1 MRTLSAVAVFFVFCS
16 STLSGQTEPSQT
28 ANAHEPVV
36 TKVEPPS
43 WWINLTPELMLLL
56 SGHNLEATHVVCNL
70 PSVLVERTQATAAGD
85 YLFVWLKI
93 GPETKSGTA
102 VCRVTTPTAT
112 TSFELPLATRA
123 MKLGKFQG
131 LAQEDVIYLI
141 MPDRFANGD
150 PTNDAPVEDPG
161 THDRSNPRAYH
172 GGDLRGIR
180 DHLLYL
186 KDLGVTTLWLTPILK
201 NGAAQDYHGYGAVD
215 LFAVDPHLG
224 TIQEYQNL
232 VSEAHKQGMKIFFDL
247 VPNHVGPKH
256 PWVAEPPL
264 PDWFHGTQQHH
275 TSSSAGISGTFYG
288 KTDKPA
294 ITNDPFETLVDPHA
308 PPRLSRNLTDGW
320 FFNVLPDLN
329 TENPTV
335 AEYLLQNSIW
345 WAETSGLDGYRL
357 DTFPYVSRKFWST
370 WHAGLHRIYPYLTT
384 IGEVFHPD
392 PSVTSFFA
400 GGQKRFDG
408 IDSGLNTLFDFP
420 MFFALR
426 DVLLRDAPTGHIA
439 DVLRHDSMY
448 VHPDSLVT
456 FFANHDVPRLASA
469 EGASPA
475 KLKLAFGLT
484 LTLRGIPELYYGDEI
499 GMPGGGDPDN
509 RRDFPGGWP
518 DDPKNAFTSEGRTA
532 EQQELFTYAQT
543 LLQLR
548 REHPALQNGKL
559 WHLFSDESA
568 YVFLRQ
574 TEEERVLVA
583 FNNSAEPRALSIPL
597 SDMPAKARLASRES
611 SAKQRLRC
619 LEEKPV
625 SPSLHDPFLFF
636 SSIDQSEAQTNIPV
650 LERVRHGQCDA
661 VRLSVETPF
670 VNQLIAD
677 ADFFRLSA
685 RAIDF

>member
-1 MRTLSAVAVFFVFCS
+1 M
-16 STLSGQTEPSQT
+16 
-28 ANAHEPVV
+28 

-264 PDWFHGTQQHH
+264 PDWFHGAHQHH
-275 TSSSAGISGTFYG
+275 TSSSEGISGTFYG

-583 FNNSAEPRALSIPL
+583 FNNSAEPRALRIPL
-597 SDMPAKARLASRES
+597 NDTPAKGVAGFTRVLGQAKAEVFKGEARIAVPAR
-611 SAKQRLRC
+611 
-619 LEEKPV
+619 
-625 SPSLHDPFLFF
+625 
-636 SSIDQSEAQTNIPV
+636 SISILLLD
-650 LERVRHGQCDA
+650 
-661 VRLSVETPF
+661 
-670 VNQLIAD
+670 
-677 ADFFRLSA
+677 
-685 RAIDF
+685 